1 MANELFRDRLY
12 GNIDRCLREAE
23 ACARLQHP
31 GMIGQVRQILIEH
44 LLLPL
49 LPEGV
54 RVGTGKITDSNGNLS
69 AETDVIIYDRRSV
82 PPLMY
87 DERNGVFPL
96 ESVYYAIE
104 VKSVLTAEEF
114 ERSIANG
121 QKLRSLVGPQPHS
134 VLFAFGSNLK
144 VAKDSERFIQHQKDM
159 LVPLPISV
167 FCIAGREYGFWDRVW
182 KLFAA
187 PGNNDEI
194 VAFVVGV
201 VNTLVKASHLRTPTL
216 EPGHYFLS
224 GE

>member
-1 MANELFRDRLY
+1 MANELFRERLS
-12 GNIDRCLREAE
+12 GNIHRCLQEAE
-23 ACARLQHP
+23 ACARLQNP
-31 GMIGQVRQILIEH
+31 GMIGQVRQILVEH

-54 RVGTGKITDSNGNLS
+54 RVGTGKITDSKGNLS

-104 VKSVLTAEEF
+104 VKSVLTADEF
-114 ERSIANG
+114 ERSLANG

-144 VAKDSERFIQHQKDM
+144 VSKDSERFIQHQKHM
-159 LVPLPISV
+159 IVPLPISI
-167 FCIAGREYGFWDRVW
+167 FCIAGREYGYWDNRW
-182 KLFAA
+182 NLFAA

-194 VAFVVGV
+194 AAFVVGV
-201 VNTLVKASHLRTPTL
+201 INTLVKGSNLRAPTL